1 MSRILKKESLSKNL
15 VFQFLYQGLILVIPL
30 ILSPYLT
37 RTLQET
43 ALGIYSYTNSIAY
56 YFVILSL
63 LGISRY
69 GQRIISQSAD
79 DETLLRKNFWSLF
92 IVHILNSLVVLLVY
106 VFCVL
111 VFTKEDKLIYLI
123 QGFYVASALF
133 DITWLFYGLENFRS
147 VVIKNTVVKIVECIL
162 IFTFVHSP
170 TDLWKYTVISTM
182 GLLLGQ
188 VVMIPQAIHLVPWI
202 WFTRKDMERHIKPL
216 LVFSISVIAVSL
228 YTVFDKTLL
237 GLLTNKENVAFY
249 EYSNKIITIPKT
261 IIGVVGTVMFP
272 RACRL
277 AAQEDFQGQ
286 KKYIGYSFFL
296 TSVIGMGSIMGLI
309 AVGKQ
314 FAVLYFGKN
323 FAVCGNVIIA
333 LSPLIYII
341 GIGDIIRTQYM
352 IPNHMDKQFNICI
365 LLNALVNIILS
376 TSLIPVVGIYGAVIG
391 TVSAELFG
399 IVFQLI
405 ICREFIQIKDI
416 LNTAIPC
423 WVSGVV
429 MFGIIKLLQMCV
441 GNRMLGL
448 GLEILV
454 GMLVYCGLVVGYI
467 IVYQKELYKAII
479 HKIIKKKSF

>member
-1 MSRILKKESLSKNL
+1 MKKESLSKNL

>member
-1 MSRILKKESLSKNL
+1 M
-15 VFQFLYQGLILVIPL
+15 
-30 ILSPYLT
+30 
-37 RTLQET
+37 
-43 ALGIYSYTNSIAY
+43 
-56 YFVILSL
+56 
-63 LGISRY
+63 
-69 GQRIISQSAD
+69 
-79 DETLLRKNFWSLF
+79 
-92 IVHILNSLVVLLVY
+92 
-106 VFCVL
+106 
-111 VFTKEDKLIYLI
+111 
-123 QGFYVASALF
+123 
-133 DITWLFYGLENFRS
+133 
-147 VVIKNTVVKIVECIL
+147 
-162 IFTFVHSP
+162 
-170 TDLWKYTVISTM
+170 
-182 GLLLGQ
+182 
-188 VVMIPQAIHLVPWI
+188 
-202 WFTRKDMERHIKPL
+202 
-216 LVFSISVIAVSL
+216 
-228 YTVFDKTLL
+228 

-277 AAQEDFQGQ
+277 AARGDSEGQ
-286 KKYIGYSFFL
+286 RKYIGYSFFL

-323 FAVCGNVIIA
+323 FAVCGNIIIA

-405 ICREFIQIKDI
+405 ICRKFIQIKDI

-423 WVSGVV
+423 LAGGVV
-429 MFGIIKLLQMCV
+429 MFGVIKLLQIRI
-441 GNRMLGL
+441 GNGMLGL
-448 GLEILV
+448 GFEILI
-454 GMLVYCGLVVGYI
+454 GMVLYCGLIAGYI
-467 IVYQKELYKAII
+467 KVYQKELYKVIL
-479 HKIIKKKSF
+479 HKIVKKKSF

>member
-1 MSRILKKESLSKNL
+1 MRKESLSKNL

-37 RTLQET
+37 RTLQER

-92 IVHILNSLVVLLVY
+92 IVHILNSLVVLFLY
-106 VFCVL
+106 GLFVL

-133 DITWLFYGLENFRS
+133 DITWLFYGLENFKS
-147 VVIKNTVVKIVECIL
+147 VVIKNAVVKIGECIL
-162 IFTFVHSP
+162 IFVFVHSP
-170 TDLWKYTVISTM
+170 SDLWKYTVISTM

-188 VVMIPQAIHLVPWI
+188 VVMLPQAIHLVPWMR
-202 WFTRKDMERHIKPL
+202 FARKDMKRHIKPL

-277 AAQEDFQGQ
+277 AAWGDSEGQ
-286 KKYIGYSFFL
+286 RKYIGYSFFL

-323 FAVCGNVIIA
+323 FAVCGNIIIA

-405 ICREFIQIKDI
+405 ICRKFIQIKDI
-416 LNTAIPC
+416 LDTAIPC
-423 WVSGVV
+423 LAGGVV
-429 MFGIIKLLQMCV
+429 MFGVIKLLQIRI
-441 GNRMLGL
+441 GNGMLEL
-448 GLEILV
+448 GFEILI
-454 GMLVYCGLVVGYI
+454 GMVLYCGLIAGYI
-467 IVYQKELYKAII
+467 KVYQKELYKVIL
-479 HKIIKKKSF
+479 HKIVKKKSF

>member
-1 MSRILKKESLSKNL
+1 MKKESLSKNL

-133 DITWLFYGLENFRS
+133 DITWLFYGLDNFRS